1 MKHLT
6 KLLSTLIILLAFTGV
21 AVAQDEAASAASLY
35 NDGLTKLKEKD
46 YGTALDMMAQ
56 ALEAVDT
63 TSETDMKVMALA
75 QRNGAIAAYYSGST
89 LRKAEDW
96 DAAIEA
102 YDMGISMNPD
112 FYANYVGRAQALDGK
127 GDDLMAVT
135 AFVEAGAMA
144 EKSPKNAS
152 KAESFYGKAENF
164 TGIAYGNKEYDK
176 AIELAQAFLELR
188 ESADVYYYLA
198 ASQMKNGQASDA
210 LPNATKAA
218 EMAAEMDDNGKFYM
232 LKGDIHQALGQKAD
246 AVAAYKMITGGKYLE
261 RAKYQ
266 IDQLNK

>member
-6 KLLSTLIILLAFTGV
+6 KLLSTLILLLAFTGIS
-21 AVAQDEAASAASLY
+21 VAQEEDASAASLY

-46 YGTALDMMAQ
+46 YSAALDMMAQ
-56 ALEAVDT
+56 ALEAVDS

-75 QRNGAIAAYYSGST
+75 QRNGAIAAYYSGSE

-112 FYANYVGRAQALDGK
+112 FYANYVGRAQALEGK
-127 GDDLMAVT
+127 GDDLTAVT
-135 AFVEAGAMA
+135 AYIEAGKMA

-164 TGIAYGNKEYDK
+164 AGIAYGNKEYDK

-198 ASQMKNGQASDA
+198 ASQLKKGQASDA
-210 LPNATKAA
+210 LPNATKAVELA
-218 EMAAEMDDNGKFYM
+218 VDMDDNGKFYM
-232 LKGDIHQALGQKAD
+232 LKGEIHEALGQTAD
-246 AVAAYKMITGGKYLE
+246 AIAAYQMITGGKYLE